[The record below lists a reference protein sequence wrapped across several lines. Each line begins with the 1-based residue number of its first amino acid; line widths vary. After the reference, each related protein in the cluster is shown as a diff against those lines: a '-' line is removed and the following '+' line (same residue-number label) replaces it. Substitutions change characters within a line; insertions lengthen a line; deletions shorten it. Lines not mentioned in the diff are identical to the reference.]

1 MSQSKQDQRKNQI
14 LDAAL
19 EVIVSKGYEGSSMSD
34 IVEKSKLSKGAIYW
48 YYSSKKEVY
57 LALVNHW
64 VHRYSPTLNLIIE
77 DNKPASVQLKE
88 LFNYF
93 ITQYES
99 DQKVFKAVAVF
110 WSLASRDNDFKEKFD
125 KVYSE
130 FLALI
135 EKIIIK
141 GVKSKEFKNID
152 TKIAALS
159 IMVNIESTIWFT
171 LFENYGISATEYMN
185 TITDFILAGLKK
197 KSHKGE

>member
-1 MSQSKQDQRKNQI
+1 MRQIKQDQRKNQI

-19 EVIVSKGYEGSSMSD
+19 EVIVIKGYEGSSMSD
-34 IVEKSKLSKGAIYW
+34 IVQKSKMSKGAIYW
-48 YYSSKKEVY
+48 YFKSKKEVY

-64 VHRYSPTLNLIIE
+64 VHYYSPTLNHIIE
-77 DNKPASVQLKE
+77 DDQPASVQLKE

-93 ITQYES
+93 ITQYET
-99 DQKVFKAVAVF
+99 DQTIFKAVAVF
-110 WSLASRDNDFKEKFD
+110 WSLAGRDNDFKEKFD

-130 FLALI
+130 FFALI

-141 GVKSKEFKNID
+141 GIESKEFKDID

-171 LFENYGISATEYMN
+171 LFENYGMSAAKYMT
-185 TITDFILAGLKK
+185 TITNFILAGLIK
-197 KSHKGE
+197 

>member
-1 MSQSKQDQRKNQI
+1 MSQSKQDKRKYQI

-19 EVIVSKGYEGSSMSD
+19 EVIVNKGYEGSSMSD

-77 DNKPASVQLKE
+77 DDQPASAQLKE

-93 ITQYES
+93 ITQYET

-110 WSLASRDNDFKEKFD
+110 WSLAGRDNEFKEKFD

-130 FLALI
+130 FIILI

-141 GVKSKEFKNID
+141 GVESKEFKNID

-171 LFENYGISATEYMN
+171 LFDDFGISATKYMT
-185 TITDFILAGLKK
+185 TITEFILAGLTK
-197 KSHKGE
+197 

>member
-1 MSQSKQDQRKNQI
+1 MSQSKQDQRRYQI

-48 YYSSKKEVY
+48 YYGSKKEVY

-77 DNKPASVQLKE
+77 DDKPASVQLKE
-88 LFNYF
+88 LFKYF
-93 ITQYES
+93 ISQYET
-99 DQKVFKAVAVF
+99 DQKVFKAIAVF

-135 EKIIIK
+135 EKIINK
-141 GVKSKEFKNID
+141 GVESKEFKNID
-152 TKIAALS
+152 VKIAALS

-171 LFENYGISATEYMN
+171 LFDDYGISASKYMK
-185 TITDFILAGLKK
+185 TITAFILAGLTK
-197 KSHKGE
+197 

>member
-1 MSQSKQDQRKNQI
+1 MSQSKQDQRRYQI

-48 YYSSKKEVY
+48 YYGSKKEVY

-64 VHRYSPTLNLIIE
+64 VHRYSPTLNLIIA
-77 DNKPASVQLKE
+77 DDKPASFQLKE
-88 LFNYF
+88 LFKYF
-93 ITQYES
+93 ISQYET

-135 EKIIIK
+135 EKIINK
-141 GVKSKEFKNID
+141 GVESKEFKNID
-152 TKIAALS
+152 VKIAALS

-171 LFENYGISATEYMN
+171 LFDDYGISATKYMK
-185 TITDFILAGLKK
+185 TITEFILAGLTK
-197 KSHKGE
+197 

>member
-1 MSQSKQDQRKNQI
+1 MSQSKQDQRRYQI

-19 EVIVSKGYEGSSMSD
+19 EVIVRKGYEGSSMSD

-48 YYSSKKEVY
+48 YYGSKKEVY

-64 VHRYSPTLNLIIE
+64 VHRYSPTLNLIIA
-77 DNKPASVQLKE
+77 DDKPASFQLKE
-88 LFNYF
+88 LFKYF
-93 ITQYES
+93 ISQYET

-135 EKIIIK
+135 EKIINK
-141 GVKSKEFKNID
+141 GVESKEFKNID
-152 TKIAALS
+152 VKIAALS

-171 LFENYGISATEYMN
+171 LFDDYGISATKYMK
-185 TITDFILAGLKK
+185 TITEFILAGLTK
-197 KSHKGE
+197 

>member
-1 MSQSKQDQRKNQI
+1 MSQSKQDKRKYQI

-19 EVIVSKGYEGSSMSD
+19 EVIVNKGYEGSSMSD

-77 DNKPASVQLKE
+77 DDQPASAQLKE

-93 ITQYES
+93 ITQYET

-110 WSLASRDNDFKEKFD
+110 WSLAGRDNEFKEKFD

-130 FLALI
+130 FIILI

-141 GVKSKEFKNID
+141 GVESKEFKNIN

-171 LFENYGISATEYMN
+171 LFDDFGISATKYMT
-185 TITDFILAGLKK
+185 TITEFILAGLTK
-197 KSHKGE
+197 

>member
-1 MSQSKQDQRKNQI
+1 MSQSKQDQRRYQI

-19 EVIVSKGYEGSSMSD
+19 EVIVRKGYEGSSMSD

-77 DNKPASVQLKE
+77 DDKPASVQLKE
-88 LFNYF
+88 LFKYF
-93 ITQYES
+93 ISQYEN

-130 FLALI
+130 FLILI
-135 EKIIIK
+135 EKIINK
-141 GVKSKEFKNID
+141 GVESNEFKNID
-152 TKIAALS
+152 VKIAALS

-171 LFENYGISATEYMN
+171 LFDDYGISATKYMK
-185 TITDFILAGLKK
+185 TITEFILAGLTK
-197 KSHKGE
+197 

>member
-1 MSQSKQDQRKNQI
+1 MSQSKQDQRRYQI

-93 ITQYES
+93 ITQYET
-99 DQKVFKAVAVF
+99 DQKVFKAIAVF

-135 EKIIIK
+135 EKIINK
-141 GVKSKEFKNID
+141 GVESNEFKNID
-152 TKIAALS
+152 VKIAALS

-171 LFENYGISATEYMN
+171 LFDDYGISATKYMK
-185 TITDFILAGLKK
+185 TITEFILAGLKK
-197 KSHKGE
+197 

>member
-1 MSQSKQDQRKNQI
+1 MSQSKQDQRRYQI

-48 YYSSKKEVY
+48 YYGSKKEVY

-77 DNKPASVQLKE
+77 DDKPASVQLKE
-88 LFNYF
+88 LFKYF
-93 ITQYES
+93 ISQYET

-135 EKIIIK
+135 EKIINK
-141 GVKSKEFKNID
+141 GVDSKEFKNID
-152 TKIAALS
+152 VKIAALS

-171 LFENYGISATEYMN
+171 LFDDYGISATKYMK
-185 TITDFILAGLKK
+185 TITEFILAGLTK
-197 KSHKGE
+197 

>member
-1 MSQSKQDQRKNQI
+1 MSQSKQDQRRYQI

-48 YYSSKKEVY
+48 YYGSKKEVY

-77 DNKPASVQLKE
+77 DDKPASVQLKE
-88 LFNYF
+88 LFKYF
-93 ITQYES
+93 ISQYET
-99 DQKVFKAVAVF
+99 DQKVFKAIAVF

-135 EKIIIK
+135 EKIINK
-141 GVKSKEFKNID
+141 GVESKEFKNID
-152 TKIAALS
+152 VKIAALS

-171 LFENYGISATEYMN
+171 LFDDYGISASKYMK
-185 TITDFILAGLKK
+185 TITEFILAGLTK
-197 KSHKGE
+197 

>member
-1 MSQSKQDQRKNQI
+1 MSQSKQDQRKYQI

-34 IVEKSKLSKGAIYW
+34 IVRKSKLSKGAIYW

-64 VHRYSPTLNLIIE
+64 VHQYSPTLNLIIE
-77 DNKPASVQLKE
+77 DNQPASVQLKG
-88 LFNYF
+88 LFNFF
-93 ITQYES
+93 ITQYET
-99 DQKVFKAVAVF
+99 DQTIFKAIAVF
-110 WSLASRDNDFKEKFD
+110 WSIASRDNDFKEKFD

-130 FLALI
+130 FFTLI

-141 GVKSKEFKNID
+141 GVECKEFKDID

-171 LFENYGISATEYMN
+171 LFENYGVSATKYMT
-185 TITDFILAGLKK
+185 TIANFILAGLIK
-197 KSHKGE
+197 

>member
-1 MSQSKQDQRKNQI
+1 MSQSKQDQRRYQI

-19 EVIVSKGYEGSSMSD
+19 EVIVNKGYEGSSMSD

-57 LALVNHW
+57 LSLVNHW

-77 DNKPASVQLKE
+77 DDKLASVQLKE
-88 LFNYF
+88 LFKYF
-93 ITQYES
+93 IYQYET
-99 DQKVFKAVAVF
+99 DQKVFKAIAVF

-135 EKIIIK
+135 ERIIIK
-141 GVKSKEFKNID
+141 GVESNEFKNID

-159 IMVNIESTIWFT
+159 IMVNIESAIWFT
-171 LFENYGISATEYMN
+171 LFDDYGISATKYMK
-185 TITDFILAGLKK
+185 TITEFILAGIIK
-197 KSHKGE
+197 